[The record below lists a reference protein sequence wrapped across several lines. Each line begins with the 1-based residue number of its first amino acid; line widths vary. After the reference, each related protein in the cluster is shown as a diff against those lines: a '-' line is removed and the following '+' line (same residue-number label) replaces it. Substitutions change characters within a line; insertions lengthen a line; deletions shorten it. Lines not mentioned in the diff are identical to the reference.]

1 MRFMGLEQEIGKKME
16 MLIFLPWDFY
26 NIMARETVVV
36 INNLHEIGLK
46 LQEKSVNFAK
56 SNNNVSQL
64 TILDINAEN

>member
-16 MLIFLPWDFY
+16 MLIFCRGISTILW
-26 NIMARETVVV
+26 ETVVV

-64 TILDINAEN
+64 TIVDINAEN